1 MSESSTPST
10 PAGPGGSSVPVGS
23 ARATADPT
31 AVRPLAVVT
40 GASSGIGLELAR
52 RFAEEGFDLVVAA
65 DEAELAVAADALAA
79 LGAAVRPVRVDLT
92 TAEGVGALAG
102 EVRATGRPVDAL
114 ALNAGTGRGGAF
126 VETPLEDD
134 LAVIA
139 LDVVGTVRLAK
150 ALVPA
155 MVERGSGRV
164 LVTASTASL
173 MPGPGYATYAASKA
187 FVHSF
192 AQALRHELAGTGVT
206 VTSLLPGPTDTRF
219 FERAGMEDTPVGR
232 GPQDDPADVA
242 DQAFE
247 GLVAGKAEVT
257 VRSLTARMQ
266 TAAAAVLPDRAK
278 AAVHAA
284 FTRHA
289 GGGRDDDA

>member
-1 MSESSTPST
+1 MSETTPGAAT
-10 PAGPGGSSVPVGS
+10 DVTDPVAS
-23 ARATADPT
+23 PRATAGPPS
-31 AVRPLAVVT
+31 ARPLAVVT

-65 DEAELAVAADALAA
+65 DEAELAVAADALGAS
-79 LGAAVRPVRVDLT
+79 GAAVRPVRVDLA
-92 TAEGVGALAG
+92 TAEGVDALVA

-126 VETPLEDD
+126 VETPLEGD

-155 MVERGSGRV
+155 MVGRGAGRV
-164 LVTASTASL
+164 LVTASTAAL
-173 MPGPGYATYAASKA
+173 VPGPWYATYAASKA

-192 AQALRHELAGTGVT
+192 AQALRHELSGTGVT

-219 FERAGMEDTPVGR
+219 FERAGMEDTPVGS

-247 GLVAGKAEVT
+247 GLVAGKAEVV
-257 VRSLTARMQ
+257 VRSFQARLQ
-266 TAAAAVLPDRAK
+266 AVAAAVLPDRAK
-278 AAVHAA
+278 VAVHGAS
-284 FTRHA
+284 TRPA
-289 GGGRDDDA
+289 GDDGAVDA

>member
-1 MSESSTPST
+1 MSESSTPSRSAGADASD
-10 PAGPGGSSVPVGS
+10 PAASL
-23 ARATADPT
+23 RATADPG
-31 AVRPLAVVT
+31 ALRPLAVVT

-52 RFAEEGFDLVVAA
+52 RFVEEGFDLVVAA
-65 DEAELAVAADALAA
+65 DEAELAVAADALGAS
-79 LGAAVRPVRVDLT
+79 GAAVRPVRVDLA
-92 TAEGVGALAG
+92 TAEGVDALVAQ
-102 EVRATGRPVDAL
+102 VRATGRPVDAL

-126 VETPLEDD
+126 VETPLEGD

-155 MVERGSGRV
+155 MVEWGAGRV

-173 MPGPGYATYAASKA
+173 MPGPWYATYAASKA

-192 AQALRHELAGTGVT
+192 ALALRHELADSGVT

-247 GLVAGKAEVT
+247 AMVAGRAEVT
-257 VRSLTARMQ
+257 VRSLKARMQ

-278 AAVHAA
+278 AAVHGA
-284 FTRHA
+284 FTRPA
-289 GGGRDDDA
+289 GDGRDEDA